1 MTRNLSPDNNFFE
14 GGGREL
20 ELGVHSGVRK
30 WSKYLVYQDKSQSAL
45 AIVEHV
51 VASLQPTPRYRGGV
65 CRRIVASEGLSDWH
79 RIAD

>member
-30 WSKYLVYQDKSQSAL
+30 WSKYLVDQDKSQSAL
-45 AIVEHV
+45 A
-51 VASLQPTPRYRGGV
+51 P
-65 CRRIVASEGLSDWH
+65 CRTCCGFTA
-79 RIAD
+79 AYP